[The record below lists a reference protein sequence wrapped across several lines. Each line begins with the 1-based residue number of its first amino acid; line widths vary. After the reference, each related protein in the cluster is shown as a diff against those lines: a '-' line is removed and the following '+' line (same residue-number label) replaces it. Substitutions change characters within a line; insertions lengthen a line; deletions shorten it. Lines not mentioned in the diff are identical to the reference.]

1 MALQDISITSL
12 LHLTFRFEFLGSKSS
27 ADSGN
32 ESLQQILQILVRKL
46 ISIID
51 SLPILT
57 EKVKY
62 LPRTGWQA
70 FKLQSMDTTYCGTG
84 FDFEWLYFLNHHQN
98 QIKRNIRQGKYTETG
113 AGPGDFK
120 IPGLFI
126 NSSD

>member
-12 LHLTFRFEFLGSKSS
+12 LYLTFRFEFLGSKSS

-32 ESLQQILQILVRKL
+32 ESLQHQLK
-46 ISIID
+46 D
-51 SLPILT
+51 SLPLLT
-57 EKVKY
+57 ERVKY

-70 FKLQSMDTTYCGTG
+70 FKLQSMVTTYCGTG

-98 QIKRNIRQGKYTETG
+98 QIKCSIRQGNYTETG

-120 IPGLFI
+120 TPGLLI
-126 NSSD
+126 NSSN